1 MAGSFTA
8 AALQDLLQIVQN
20 ATGAP
25 SGFSTDLW
33 LNCYHVGLTDAV
45 ALGTT
50 GRLGD
55 NFQVAVDNTTAT
67 WTLASGTSP
76 SSFQNK
82 VAVTVTTAAASTG
95 TVKAVTLQD
104 TSSTSA
110 GNIVA
115 WANVTTTQN
124 VSTGN
129 TLQFSTGTL
138 VFTLGGG
145 TST

>member
-1 MAGSFTA
+1 MAGSLTA
-8 AALQDLLQIVQN
+8 AAIQDLLQILQN

-33 LNCYHVGLTDAV
+33 LNCYNSTLTDAV
-45 ALGTT
+45 TLTTT

-67 WTLASGTSP
+67 WTLASATSP

-82 VAVTVTTAAASTG
+82 VAINVTTAAASTG
-95 TVKAVTLQD
+95 TVKAFTLQD
-104 TSSTSA
+104 SSSTGS

-115 WANVTTTQN
+115 WGDVTPNQTVTT
-124 VSTGN
+124 GN
-129 TLQFSTGTL
+129 SLTFSTGRL

-145 TST
+145 SGT